1 MISVDK
7 QSLYEEYTDLI
18 CKRDVLDKQ
27 ADSIQLAYTKE
38 FGQLLKENFEL
49 KIECIKKKRM
59 IAYCGKQI
67 NRGLP
72 IDILHVGALIENELA
87 LYYDELREL
96 IARNESAKRSVVL
109 SDYRVRAAKRIYH
122 RLVKKLHPDYNR
134 KTEESSK
141 LKEIWDSIDKAYKKT
156 DVDALSDLEALATRV
171 LEELGEK
178 GFEADYPDIEERIQ
192 RLERQISEILNSE
205 PYTYRELL
213 YDKTKVKQK
222 KEELKAEGEEY
233 RKYVKELTET
243 LDKLIGGG
251 GAKMVW
257 RMG

>member
-87 LYYDELREL
+87 LYYDELKEL

-122 RLVKKLHPDYNR
+122 RLVKKLLHDPRQNEQIAQRGYDR
-134 KTEESSK
+134 
-141 LKEIWDSIDKAYKKT
+141 
-156 DVDALSDLEALATRV
+156 
-171 LEELGEK
+171 
-178 GFEADYPDIEERIQ
+178 PDIDGNHFQALHVVPRFI
-192 RLERQISEILNSE
+192 R
-205 PYTYRELL
+205 
-213 YDKTKVKQK
+213 
-222 KEELKAEGEEY
+222 
-233 RKYVKELTET
+233 
-243 LDKLIGGG
+243 
-251 GAKMVW
+251 
-257 RMG
+257 